1 MMNENLTILLF
12 QLYISILLMYSQY
25 SDGISLNRYGS
36 TKRKAIYAKSLIDA
50 NRNRT

>member
-1 MMNENLTILLF
+1 MMNEDLTILLF
-12 QLYISILLMYSQY
+12 QFCISILLMYSRY
-25 SDGISLNRYGS
+25 SDGISHNHYGP